1 VSQKILFI
9 EDDINVAQLVSLH
22 LKNAGLEVRTISDG
36 QKGLEEFKNNDFDL
50 LIVDL
55 MLPKL
60 DGKEIIRQVRAYN
73 KDIPILITSAK
84 GDLMNKVLGFELGA
98 DDFLPKPFEIE
109 ELVAR
114 VKALLRRRTS
124 NQQNDDNKKIL
135 QIGEIKVDL
144 YRHQV
149 FLLDREIELSPILYD
164 LLVFL
169 MKSPGRAYTRTNLI
183 NYVWQYEH
191 EGYEHTVDTHIN
203 RLRSKIEPQPANPK
217 YVLTVWG
224 VGYKFAEAAEI
235 AATK

>member
-1 VSQKILFI
+1 MSPKILFI

-22 LKNAGLEVRTISDG
+22 LKNAGLEVRTINDG
-36 QKGLEEFKNNDFDL
+36 QKGLDEFRKDSFDL

-60 DGKEIIRQVRAYN
+60 DGKEIIRQVRVIN
-73 KDIPILITSAK
+73 KHTPILITSAK

-114 VKALLRRRTS
+114 VKALLRRRS
-124 NQQNDDNKKIL
+124 LSQNNDEQKKLL

-149 FLLDREIELSPILYD
+149 YVGEREIELSPVLYD

-169 MKSPGRAYTRTNLI
+169 MKSPGRAYSRKNLI

-203 RLRSKIEPQPANPK
+203 RLRSKIEPKPAKPK

-224 VGYKFAEAAEI
+224 VGYKFAEVSEI
-235 AATK
+235 